1 MRFGPRPLEGA
12 EGCILAHSLRL
23 SDGTLMRKGRTLTA
37 EDLEALGRSGHA
49 EVTVVSLEPSDVG
62 EDEAASTLAR
72 SLAGTGTEVR
82 RPGTGRCNVVATVSG
97 VLTLDRERIEAANEV
112 DESVTIATLPP
123 DVPVH
128 VGDLLATVKI
138 IPFATSRAALQR
150 CVEAAAEGGRP
161 PVRVWAFRP
170 RSVALIQTTL
180 AGAVSDEL
188 LDRTEDALAHRVEA
202 LGSDMALSLRCSHEV
217 AEVTHAL
224 RETVAAGCDPILVM
238 GASAVGDRGDVVPEA
253 IESAGGT
260 VSRFGIPVDPG
271 NLTLLARHGDRTVL
285 GVPGCARSRKRNG
298 FDLVLERVLA
308 GRFPDAHELASWG
321 VGGLLQEPP
330 DRPQPRRAQGVR
342 PRSHRVAGVVL
353 AGGRS
358 RRMGDSNKLL
368 ETVEG
373 RPIVR
378 KVVEEVMGLP
388 IDPVVVVTGHD
399 ADAVREALSGLPV
412 QIAHNP
418 DFADGMSTSIRT
430 GVEAV
435 AGEVDGALIILGDM
449 PWLSHVAVAALLD
462 AFAPGEG
469 RGICVPV
476 VERKRGN
483 PVLWASR
490 YFGDLCSLEGDVG
503 GRGVLAE
510 YVDDVHEVPV
520 AHHGVLMDVDTPEA
534 LTASRDPAPEAASPS
549 TSQS

>member
-1 MRFGPRPLEGA
+1 
-12 EGCILAHSLRL
+12 
-23 SDGTLMRKGRTLTA
+23 MRKGRTLSA
-37 EDLEALGRSGHA
+37 QDLEALGRAGHA
-49 EVTVVSLEPSDVG
+49 EVTVACLEPSDVG

-82 RPGTGRCNVVATVSG
+82 QPGKGRCNVVATVSG
-97 VLTLDRERIEAANEV
+97 VLTLDRERVDAANGV
-112 DESVTIATLPP
+112 DESMTIATLTP

-128 VGDLLATVKI
+128 AGDLLATVKV
-138 IPFATSRAALQR
+138 IPFATSRSALQR
-150 CVEAAAEGGRP
+150 CVDAATAGGGP
-161 PVRVWAFRP
+161 PVRVWAFRR
-170 RSVALIQTTL
+170 RSVALVQTTL
-180 AGAVSDEL
+180 AGAVSDDL
-188 LDRTEDALAHRVEA
+188 LGRTEDVLAHRLEA
-202 LGSDMALSLRCSHEV
+202 LGSELALSLRCPHEAGDV
-217 AEVTHAL
+217 ADAL
-224 RETVAAGCDPILVM
+224 RKAATAGCDPILVM

-253 IESAGGT
+253 IESVGGT
-260 VSRFGIPVDPG
+260 VRRLGIPVDPG
-271 NLTLLARHGDRTVL
+271 NLTLLARHVGGTIL

-308 GRFPDAHELASWG
+308 GRFPEAHELAGWG

-330 DRPQPRRAQGVR
+330 DRPQPRRERGEP

-368 ETVEG
+368 ETLQG

-378 KVVEEVMGLP
+378 RVVEEVMGLP
-388 IDPVVVVTGHD
+388 IDPVIVVTGHD

-412 QIAHNP
+412 HIAYNP

-430 GVEAV
+430 GVEAL
-435 AGEVDGALIILGDM
+435 AREVDGALIILGDM
-449 PWLSHVAVAALLD
+449 PWLSHVAVASLLD

-503 GRGVLAE
+503 GRGLLAE
-510 YVDDVHEVPV
+510 YVDDVCEVPV
-520 AHHGVLMDVDTPEA
+520 DHHGVLMDVDTPEA

-549 TSQS
+549 TSQG